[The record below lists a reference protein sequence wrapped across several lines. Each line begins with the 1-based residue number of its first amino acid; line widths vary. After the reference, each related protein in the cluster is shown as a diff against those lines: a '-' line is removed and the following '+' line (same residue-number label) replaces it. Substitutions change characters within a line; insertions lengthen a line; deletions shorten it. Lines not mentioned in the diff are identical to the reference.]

1 MALIV
6 MRQDLVR
13 LGRFVLDCPG
23 KRVKGGDAM
32 AKGQM
37 RSNKEARKPK
47 ADKKAKGAAGG
58 GEQSKSGSG
67 NKPFGDGK
75 KKG

>member
-1 MALIV
+1 
-6 MRQDLVR
+6 
-13 LGRFVLDCPG
+13 
-23 KRVKGGDAM
+23 M

-47 ADKKAKGAAGG
+47 ADKKHKRPATAGESG
-58 GEQSKSGSG
+58 KSGSG
-67 NKPFGDGK
+67 YKPFAEGK

>member
-1 MALIV
+1 
-6 MRQDLVR
+6 
-13 LGRFVLDCPG
+13 
-23 KRVKGGDAM
+23 M

-47 ADKKAKGAAGG
+47 ADKKDKAASAAA
-58 GEQSKSGSG
+58 ESSKSGSG
-67 NKPFGDGK
+67 YKPFAEGK